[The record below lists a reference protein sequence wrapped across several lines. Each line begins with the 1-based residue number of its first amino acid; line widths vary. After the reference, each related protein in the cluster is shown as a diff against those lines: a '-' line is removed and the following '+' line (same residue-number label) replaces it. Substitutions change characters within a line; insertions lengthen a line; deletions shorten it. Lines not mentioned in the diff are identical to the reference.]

1 MICMKTIKIGNR
13 RVGHGE
19 PCFIVAEISCNHLQ
33 KKEYALR
40 LIEEAK
46 ASGADAVKFQTY
58 TPDTITIDSD
68 NEYFVIK
75 GTIWN
80 GRKLYDLYKE
90 AYTPW
95 EWFPELKDRAEEE
108 GLVFFSTPFDES
120 AVDFLEKLDVPAY
133 KIASFEINHV
143 PLIKYVAGKGKP
155 VIFSTGVGTLE
166 DMELALKTIRAQGNE
181 QIVMMKCT
189 SAYPAPVGEMNLKT
203 IPDMEK
209 RFGVLVGLSDHSMN
223 PVVPVSAVAVGACMV
238 EKHLILRRSEG
249 GPDAKF
255 SLEPEEFKGMVTMIR
270 DTEAALGEA
279 TYESTEK
286 ASEHKFIMRS
296 IFAVKDI
303 KKGEKLTRENI
314 RVIRPG
320 HGLHPK
326 HYEELMGKKA
336 RVEIRRGTPLEFGMV
351 E

>member
-1 MICMKTIKIGNR
+1 METVKIGKR

-19 PCFIVAEISCNHLQ
+19 PCFLVAEISCNHLQ
-33 KKEYALR
+33 KKEYALK

-46 ASGADAVKFQTY
+46 AAGADAVKFQTY

-68 NEYFVIK
+68 NEYFRIK
-75 GTIWN
+75 GTIWE

-95 EWFPELKDRAEEE
+95 DWFPELKDRVE
-108 GLVFFSTPFDES
+108 GEGMVFFSAPSDETS
-120 AVDFLEKLDVPAY
+120 ADFLEKLGVPAY
-133 KIASFEINHV
+133 KIASFEINHI
-143 PLIKYVAGKGKP
+143 PLLRYVARKGKP
-155 VIFSTGVGTLE
+155 VIISTGVATLE
-166 DMELALKTIRAQGNE
+166 DIELALKAIRAEGNE
-181 QIVMMKCT
+181 QIVVMKCT
-189 SAYPAPVGEMNLKT
+189 SAYPAPVEEMNLKT

-209 RFGVLVGLSDHSMN
+209 RFGVLAGLSDHSMN
-223 PVVPVSAVAVGACMV
+223 SAVPVAAVALGACMI
-238 EKHLILRRSEG
+238 EKHLILDRKMG

-255 SLEPEEFKGMVTMIR
+255 SLEPDEFKKMVGMIR

-279 TYESTEK
+279 TYESTEQAGK
-286 ASEHKFIMRS
+286 HRFIMRS
-296 IFAVKDI
+296 IFAVEDI

-326 HYEELMGKKA
+326 HYEELLGKTAK
-336 RVEIRRGTPLEFGMV
+336 VEIRRGTPLEFRMV
-351 E
+351 G